1 MDIVIT
7 YMRSSY
13 LGRIARRVHAERAY
27 MNAQVGVKL
36 QPSGRDEAVWR
47 TIN

>member
-1 MDIVIT
+1 MHVYQTRTGRRIVH
-7 YMRSSY
+7 
-13 LGRIARRVHAERAY
+13 GERVH